1 MNRTALGLAIGAG
14 YFLGRTRKL
23 KMAIAVGSLVAGKK
37 LNLGP
42 GALVD
47 LARKQLRD
55 NPQFKEIGDQLST
68 ELRGVGKAA
77 SGAMV
82 ERQLSSLAD
91 RLHDRTAQV
100 RGEVS
105 GAPADEADDEA
116 EEEREDE
123 RGTGHEDRED
133 KGEGRAA
140 ARDDE
145 PDEDEPDDGGRT
157 TGKSRAQ
164 KPAAKKTAARRTGT
178 GTAEKSAPARKRT
191 AAKKTG
197 AQRQTAA
204 KKPAGSRSR
213 RGSAKGGDEG

>member
-47 LARKQLRD
+47 LARKQLLD
-55 NPQFKEIGDQLST
+55 NPQFKEIGGQLRT
-68 ELRGVGKAA
+68 DLRGVGKAA
-77 SGAMV
+77 SGAMI
-82 ERQLSSLAD
+82 ERQISSLAD

-100 RGEVS
+100 RGEAS
-105 GAPADEADDEA
+105 EAPADEAGDEA

-123 RGTGHEDRED
+123 RDTGREDKQD

-140 ARDDE
+140 DRGDKA
-145 PDEDEPDDGGRT
+145 DGEES
-157 TGKSRAQ
+157 TGKSRAR

-178 GTAEKSAPARKRT
+178 GTTEKKGPAKKT

-204 KKPAGSRSR
+204 KKTTGSRR
-213 RGSAKGGDEG
+213 GGSAKGGEER

>member
-42 GALVD
+42 GALAD
-47 LARKQLRD
+47 LARRQLRD
-55 NPQFKEIGDQLST
+55 NPQFKEIGDQLRT
-68 ELRGVGKAA
+68 DLRGVGKAA

-82 ERQLSSLAD
+82 ERQMSTLAD

-100 RGEVS
+100 RGELP
-105 GAPADEADDEA
+105 GAPADEADEGPEGDDGPEA
-116 EEEREDE
+116 
-123 RGTGHEDRED
+123 GTG
-133 KGEGRAA
+133 
-140 ARDDE
+140 RDDE
-145 PDEDEPDDGGRT
+145 DRAAGRDEEPDGGGRS

-164 KPAAKKTAARRTGT
+164 KPAARKTAAARRTGT
-178 GTAEKSAPARKRT
+178 AEKTGPAKKTT
-191 AAKKTG
+191 AGKKTG

-204 KKPAGSRSR
+204 KKPAGSRGA
-213 RGSAKGGDEG
+213 GSAKGGDER